1 MKGKK
6 AEPKGGQKEIAK
18 KAPPK
23 DKITKEDFKKL
34 RNKSKKKESSL
45 KGKKKK

>member
-6 AEPKGGQKEIAK
+6 AESKNKGG
-18 KAPPK
+18 
-23 DKITKEDFKKL
+23 TVKEDFKKL
-34 RNKSKKKESSL
+34 RNKSKKKEVSL